1 MNEINFSE
9 VLKSFEFRFSKK
21 LGQNFISDLNLLEAI
36 TCDSGI
42 GCNDNVVEIGT
53 GAGALTRF
61 LANKANRVFSFEI
74 DKRLS
79 EILAITLRGLDNVE
93 VIFKDV
99 LKAPISEID
108 ELADSFHLVANLPYY
123 ITTPIILK
131 FLEQSKNVKTL
142 TVMVQKEVGER
153 LVAKPGTKE
162 YGSITLAT
170 NFFGKSEIVRKV
182 SRSMFYPIPNVD
194 SVIVRITREDRERTC
209 SASDFRKVVR
219 SAFAMRRKTL
229 ANNLCASFGASRDVV
244 ESTLSKLFGNVM
256 IRGETLCVDDV
267 CLLTNSLRSQNIINQ

>member
-1 MNEINFSE
+1 MNEINLSE
-9 VLKSFEFRFSKK
+9 ILKSFEFRYSKK

-42 GCNDNVVEIGT
+42 KNDDVVVEIGT

-61 LANKANRVFSFEI
+61 LANKANKVFSFEI

-79 EILAITLRGLDNVE
+79 EILAITLKGLDNVE
-93 VIFKDV
+93 VIFRDV
-99 LKAPISEID
+99 LKTSIDEID
-108 ELADSFHLVANLPYY
+108 GLANSFHLVANLPYY

-170 NFFGKSEIVRKV
+170 NYFGKGEIVRKV
-182 SRSMFYPIPNVD
+182 SRNMFYPSPNVD
-194 SVIVRITREDRERTC
+194 SVIVKIAREDREKTC
-209 SASDFRKVVR
+209 CASDFRKVVK

-229 ANNLCASFGASRDVV
+229 ANNLCASFGAGRDIV
-244 ESTLSKLFGNVM
+244 EETLLKLFGNVM
-256 IRGETLCVDDV
+256 IRGETLSVDEV
-267 CLLTNSLRSQNIINQ
+267 CLLTNSLKKFNIIN